1 MRTRT
6 LKANDVKDL
15 TFHLDNLFNK
25 NETFNLAIVFCA
37 PVHNTEQLLQS
48 FDAHQIDVFGCT
60 TAGEILN
67 NELLDGAITVMLFD
81 IAKDSY
87 AIHLEKTT
95 ETILETAVNLARVAK
110 TLFTHPALIVL
121 SGGVTTDGEEIVQG
135 IKTIIPHSVTP
146 IFGGLAGDDLAM
158 RNTVV
163 FTNKKICNDGLLTLI
178 FDNDK
183 VEVEGIA
190 ASGWKA
196 IGATN
201 VVTHAL
207 GNILYSINGEP
218 ALDVFTRYFGTHDNA
233 GLGKVVTTISAQ
245 YPLQITR
252 RNDYSV
258 MRAPIIANSEDGSL
272 WLAGGVKNG
281 DEFRFSMAPGFETM
295 ENTVVELG
303 RMQKKTNPAALIL
316 FSCVGRRAA
325 FGPMLE
331 DEIGSIYES
340 WNETPMIGF
349 LTYGEIGNLRNEQCD
364 FHNETCCL
372 VSIRERA

>member
-6 LKANDVKDL
+6 LTANDEKEL

-25 NETFNLAIVFCA
+25 KETYNLAIVFCA
-37 PVHNTEQLLQS
+37 PVHNTAQLLQL
-48 FDAHQIDVFGCT
+48 FDSHQIEVFGCT
-60 TAGEILN
+60 TAGEILDD
-67 NELLDGAITVMLFD
+67 ELRDGGISVMLFD

-95 ETILETAVNLARVAK
+95 ETVLETAVNLARTAK
-110 TLFTHPALIVL
+110 KLFAHPALILL
-121 SGGVTTDGEEIVQG
+121 SGGVTTDGEEIVEG
-135 IKTIIPHSVTP
+135 IKTIIPHSNTP

-158 RNTVV
+158 RNTAV
-163 FTNKKICNDGLLTLI
+163 FTSKESCNDGLLALI

-183 VEVEGIA
+183 VEVQGIA
-190 ASGWKA
+190 ASGWEA

-201 VVTHAL
+201 VVTYSH

-233 GLGKVVTTISAQ
+233 GQGKVVTTISAQ
-245 YPLQITR
+245 YPLQIAR

-272 WLAGGVKNG
+272 WLAGGVRNG
-281 DEFRFSMAPGFETM
+281 DEFRFSMAPGFETI
-295 ENTVVELG
+295 EKTVTALAHIQQN
-303 RMQKKTNPAALIL
+303 MPPAALIL

-331 DEIGSIYES
+331 DEISSIYQN
-340 WNETPMIGF
+340 WKQTPMIGF
-349 LTYGEIGNLRNEQCD
+349 LTYGEIGNVLDEQCD

>member
-1 MRTRT
+1 MRTHT
-6 LKANDVKDL
+6 LKANDVKEL

-37 PVHNTEQLLQS
+37 PVHDIKQMLHL

-81 IAKDSY
+81 VAKDSY
-87 AIHLEKTT
+87 AIHLEKNT
-95 ETILETAVNLARVAK
+95 ETILETAVNTARMAK
-110 TLFTHPALIVL
+110 SCFTHPALIVL

-135 IKTIIPHSVTP
+135 IKAIIPNSNIP

-158 RNTVV
+158 RKTVV
-163 FTNKKICNDGLLTLI
+163 FTSKEICNDGLLTLI
-178 FDNDK
+178 FDNNK

-190 ASGWKA
+190 ASGWQA

-233 GLGKVVTTISAQ
+233 GYGKEVTTISAQ
-245 YPLQITR
+245 YPLQIAR

-303 RMQKKTNPAALIL
+303 RMQKQTNPAALIL

-340 WNETPMIGF
+340 WNQTPMIGF